1 MTHRTSKDR
10 HGFTLI
16 ELMIVM
22 AIASV
27 MFLGMG
33 ILLIDSQR
41 GWSRM
46 YDRVCGN
53 LASDGQVARRAFDAA
68 VRKSSIA
75 RERLLDDEVE
85 VYYYD
90 DPDNSVM
97 LDRFARF
104 YADDGELMVDYG
116 ELNSKGQPH
125 GPRQRMMLARN
136 VESVD
141 FSVAGACI
149 QMILTLNNGSENL
162 TVMTS
167 AIRQSE

>member
-1 MTHRTSKDR
+1 MTAKTAKNRP
-10 HGFTLI
+10 GFTLV
-16 ELMIVM
+16 ELTVTM
-22 AIASV
+22 AIAGIV
-27 MFLGMG
+27 FLGMG
-33 ILLIDSQR
+33 TLLVDSHR

-46 YDRVCGN
+46 YDRVCGD
-53 LASDGQVARRAFDAA
+53 LVADGQVARRAFDAA

-75 RERLLDDEVE
+75 RERLIDDEVE

-104 YADDGELMVDYG
+104 YADDAELLVDYG
-116 ELNSKGQPH
+116 ELNSQGQPQ
-125 GPRQRMMLARN
+125 GSRRRVTLARN

-141 FSVAGACI
+141 FSVTGDCV
-149 QMILTLNNGSENL
+149 QMVLTLDNGSENL

-167 AIRQSE
+167 AVRQNE

>member
-1 MTHRTSKDR
+1 MTQKTAKNK

-16 ELMIVM
+16 ELTIVM
-22 AIASV
+22 AIASIV
-27 MFLGMG
+27 FLSMG
-33 ILLIDSQR
+33 ILLVDSQR
-41 GWSRM
+41 VWSRM

-53 LASDGQVARRAFDAA
+53 MVSDGQVARRAFDAA

-104 YADDGELMVDYG
+104 YADYGELTVDYG
-116 ELNSKGQPH
+116 ELNSNGNPH
-125 GPRQRMMLARN
+125 GPRQRVMLARN
-136 VESVD
+136 VESVN
-141 FSVAGACI
+141 FSVAGACV
-149 QMILTLNNGSENL
+149 QMILTLDNGSENL

-167 AIRQSE
+167 AIRQNE